1 MTAKNMLNNIANFSK
16 KRDEAPKWQDI
27 KSELPLIVIA
37 DAVLFP
43 ELTIPLSLG
52 DARSVKALD
61 AAMKDGSMVAF
72 AALKKGKVEAARAD
86 DIYKVGVAA
95 KVLETMKEPDG
106 AARVLIQ
113 TMERVRLTAVV
124 SEEPFFKVRVE
135 RLPKPE
141 EVRSEKVEA
150 LMYSAVNQFKECV
163 NLGAS
168 VPFNIL
174 LIVTNLTD
182 PWQLANIIAVNI
194 DFKAAEKQAILE
206 ASTALQKLGLLNE
219 ALGRQIKVLRM
230 AKKIQSETGKE
241 IGKMEREMYLREQLK
256 SIEKELGIAGGVSE
270 MEQLKK
276 KIKDAKMPAEIEE
289 KAMQELARLER
300 MPSFSPEISFSR
312 TYLDWLIS
320 LPWAKKSESKI
331 DVKEAKK
338 ILDEDHAGLEKV
350 KERVLEFLSVQKLVG
365 KIKGPILCFSGPPGT
380 GKTSIGKSIA
390 RALGRKFIR
399 ISLGGIRDEAEIRGH
414 RRTYIGSLPGRII
427 QGINNAGMRNPVFM
441 LDEIDKVGTD
451 FRGDPSA
458 ALLEALDPEQNN
470 AFSDHYLEVP
480 FDLSD
485 VMFITTANVLDTI
498 PPALRDRME
507 VVEFPG
513 YTEDEKLD
521 IAKKFLMPKGCES
534 NGLKVKDIS
543 FADAALRKIIRQYTM
558 EAGVRNLERE
568 IASVLRKIAN
578 KLVAAGK
585 VSAKVAVSEADL
597 SKYLGPAKFELSL
610 AEKKNEVGV
619 VNGLAWTPA
628 GGDILQIEVNKMP
641 GSGKLILTGHLGKV
655 MKESARTAF
664 SFAKNMVGY
673 NAKDEDIHVH
683 VPSGAIP
690 KDGPSAGIAMA
701 TALYSALTGKKVHG
715 GIGMTGEISLRGR
728 VMEIGGV
735 KEKLLAAHR
744 AGISTIIMPADNKK
758 NIDDVPGNVRKSMK
772 ILFAKEMGEVL
783 KMAIA
788 EK

>member
-1 MTAKNMLNNIANFSK
+1 MLKDLTNFK
-16 KRDEAPKWQDI
+16 KSREDAPKRQAV
-27 KSELPLIVIA
+27 KSEMPLIVIA

-43 ELTIPLSLG
+43 DLTVPLSLG

-61 AAMKDGSMVAF
+61 AAMKEGQTVVFS
-72 AALKKGKVEAARAD
+72 ALKKGKVDTAKFD
-86 DIYKVGVAA
+86 DVYRVGVAA
-95 KVLETMKEPDG
+95 KVMETMKEPDG
-106 AARVLIQ
+106 TARILIQ
-113 TMERVRLTAVV
+113 TMDRVRIAGLISQEPYFRVRLEQMPKS
-124 SEEPFFKVRVE
+124 SEERT
-135 RLPKPE
+135 
-141 EVRSEKVEA
+141 EKVEA

-182 PWQLANIIAVNI
+182 PWQLCNIIAVNI

-206 ASTALQKLGLLNE
+206 ADSALVKLSLLNE
-219 ALGRQIKVLRM
+219 ALGRQMKVLRM

-241 IGKMEREMYLREQLK
+241 IGKMEREMYLREQMK

-270 MEQLKK
+270 MESLKK

-289 KAMQELARLER
+289 KAMAELARLER

-312 TYLDWLIS
+312 TYLDWLIT
-320 LPWAKKSESKI
+320 LPWSKKSEAKL

-365 KIKGPILCFSGPPGT
+365 KIRGPILCFAGPPGT

-427 QGINNAGMRNPVFM
+427 QGINNAGTRNPVFM
-441 LDEIDKVGTD
+441 LDEIDKVGND

-485 VMFITTANVLDTI
+485 VMFITTANILDTI

-513 YTEDEKLD
+513 YTEEEKLA
-521 IAKKFLMPKGCES
+521 IAKKFLISKECES
-534 NGLKVKDIS
+534 NGLKPKDIV
-543 FADAALRKIIRQYTM
+543 FADAALKKIISQYTL

-585 VSAKVAVSEADL
+585 TSSKTAVEEKDL
-597 SKYLGPAKFELSL
+597 EKYLGPAKFELSL
-610 AEKKNEVGV
+610 AEKGDEVGV
-619 VNGLAWTPA
+619 VNGLAWTPS

-641 GSGKLILTGHLGKV
+641 GNGRLILTGHLGKV

-664 SFAKNMVGY
+664 SFAKGLANF
-673 NAKDEDIHVH
+673 NSKDEDIHVH

-701 TALYSALTGKKVHG
+701 TALYSAITGKKIKG

-728 VMEIGGV
+728 VMEIGGL
-735 KEKLLAAHR
+735 KEKILAAHR
-744 AGISTIIMPADNKK
+744 AGLRTIIMPSDNKK
-758 NIDDVPGNVRKSMK
+758 NMADIPEKIRKDMK
-772 ILFAKEMGEVL
+772 LIFAKEMSEVL
-783 KMAIA
+783 KMAMV
-788 EK
+788 

>member
-1 MTAKNMLNNIANFSK
+1 MLNKFANFK
-16 KRDEAPKWQDI
+16 KNREEEPKRQAL
-27 KSELPLIVIA
+27 KSEMPLIVIA

-43 ELTIPLSLG
+43 ELTVPLSLG

-61 AAMKDGSMVAF
+61 AAMKEGQTVVFS
-72 AALKKGKVEAARAD
+72 ALKRGKVDTAKFD
-86 DIYKVGVAA
+86 DVYRVGVVA
-95 KVLETMKEPDG
+95 KVMETMKEPDG
-106 AARVLIQ
+106 TARILIQ
-113 TMERVRLTAVV
+113 TMDRVRIMGLASQEPYFRVRLEQMPKP
-124 SEEPFFKVRVE
+124 SEERT
-135 RLPKPE
+135 
-141 EVRSEKVEA
+141 EKIEA

-182 PWQLANIIAVNI
+182 PWQLCNIIAVNI
-194 DFKAAEKQAILE
+194 DFKAGEKQAILE
-206 ASTALQKLGLLNE
+206 ADGALQKLSLLNE

-256 SIEKELGIAGGVSE
+256 SIEKELGIAGGASE
-270 MEQLKK
+270 MESLKK
-276 KIKDAKMPAEIEE
+276 KIKDAKMPPEIEE

-312 TYLDWLIS
+312 TYLDWLIC
-320 LPWAKKSESKI
+320 LPWSKKSESKI

-390 RALGRKFIR
+390 RALGRKFVR

-427 QGINNAGMRNPVFM
+427 QGVNNAGTRNPVFM
-441 LDEIDKVGTD
+441 LDEIDKVGAD

-485 VMFITTANVLDTI
+485 VMFITTANILDTV

-513 YTEDEKLD
+513 YTEEEKLA
-521 IAKKFLMPKGCES
+521 IAKKFLMPKECES
-534 NGLKVKDIS
+534 NGLKAKDINFS
-543 FADAALRKIIRQYTM
+543 DVALRKIIRQYTL

-578 KLVAAGK
+578 KLVADNKKSSRIAIEEK
-585 VSAKVAVSEADL
+585 DL
-597 SKYLGPAKFELSL
+597 EKYLGPAKFELSL
-610 AEKKNEVGV
+610 AEKENEVGV
-619 VNGLAWTPA
+619 VNGLAWTPS
-628 GGDILQIEVNKMP
+628 GGDIIQIEVNKMP
-641 GSGKLILTGHLGKV
+641 GAGKLILTGHLGKV

-664 SFAKNMVGY
+664 SFAKGLANY

-701 TALYSALTGKKVHG
+701 TALYSAITGKKIKG
-715 GIGMTGEISLRGR
+715 GIGMTGEVSLRGR
-728 VMEIGGV
+728 VMEIGGI
-735 KEKLLAAHR
+735 KEKILAAHR
-744 AGISTIIMPADNKK
+744 AGLRTIIMPQDNKL
-758 NIDDVPGNVRKSMK
+758 
-772 ILFAKEMGEVL
+772 LFFFTKASL
-783 KMAIA
+783 APSSTITFP
-788 EK
+788 